1 MTATMSAFQIGQH
14 AGGAGR
20 VPDGAAPP
28 AAQARGPQRARLRVG
43 VEAPQS

>member
-1 MTATMSAFQIGQH
+1 VRFKIGRH

-28 AAQARGPQRARLRVG
+28 AAQAPQ
-43 VEAPQS
+43 P